1 MSRNSN
7 HGLNYLA
14 NAIDTYYQYNPDTL
28 MPLLMLALA
37 AQGKLEITNEVKKG
51 RTVFA
56 SIDIGEVMGYE
67 WVRLNA
73 KLKKRLREDAS
84 KGIAKICSVGTVP
97 AELESIYET
106 FHHYDT
112 ETVVQEYHHRKGILV
127 NHSSNLSSDNA
138 LRQYATIFLTEELL
152 LASADSLQRDFL
164 FIANSLLEKSGIQ
177 PPRPR
182 IQVARALCAL
192 LDYDGKGVVYNP
204 FAGCAIAGAMI
215 GAGKNLYA
223 DGDKNDKLLAAARLL
238 CYGTGQKGFNIELR
252 DSTKWVQGVKPDY
265 VISTFLGYA
274 GGKSAFDLCL
284 SHCLDDFNGTG
295 KFAGIAAPKSIFENQ
310 SSEMKEAL
318 RRDWVDSI
326 VLLPF
331 GEVAVLIDA
340 AKPENRKKQVRFYNL
355 TNPLMRR
362 RPIHLII
369 GEDLYA
375 EILRLSD
382 VKKKGFLKA
391 LVVPEIDQ
399 EEGCELIS
407 LGDIFEKMPRKTWP
421 ITRVNDRDNVLARID
436 RSTPYDEWG
445 RIWMQGIEK
454 DEIISLFAPAY
465 KMDEDCLIVNS
476 KGDLEPRL
484 FDAAW
489 GNAFFQDGYAFR
501 RKSNAV
507 FFDYEWLI
515 HELCSQTVSRQL
527 HPYGKDD
534 LIPEA
539 FSEDQVLALK
549 LNRPLPVSK
558 EEDDANDKLEPGMIL
573 LGSDNNEYTVHRF
586 LGNGNF
592 GYAYTAKSRNLT
604 TGEDKEVVIKEFFPH
619 YAYHREENRVV
630 PNSEFDEME
639 YAEDRVKFKKEA
651 EIMGILGN
659 MPDSHI
665 VPAIGFFECETTDTM
680 YYVMPFYSAGSFDDF
695 LMADERMTEPL
706 AIQHIVIPLCKALNA
721 SQKHK
726 ILHLDIKPEN
736 VLIDEN
742 GDAALTDYGTAKVY
756 DESGMITFR
765 GGKTSGSPFAA
776 PELVNGSMTK
786 YDPRP
791 DMFGI
796 AGTIFSIVT
805 GEFPQAIVELDQ
817 EVEDCIRTE
826 LKNAQCGKQFTDAI
840 VMGLQASMSLRPKN
854 AQAFLNLFP
863 GCEDIKL

>member
-1 MSRNSN
+1 MPHSSN
-7 HGLNYLA
+7 HGPKYLA
-14 NAIDTYYQYNPDTL
+14 NAIETYYQYNPDTL

-37 AQGKLEITNEVKKG
+37 AQGKLEITNEVKKAH
-51 RTVFA
+51 TVFA

-73 KLKKRLREDAS
+73 KLKKRLKDEAA
-84 KGIAKICSVGTVP
+84 KGTRKIYSAGIVP
-97 AELESIYET
+97 VELESIYGT

-223 DGDKNDKLLAAARLL
+223 DGDRNDKLLAAARLL

-265 VISTFLGYA
+265 VISTFLGYS

-284 SHCLDDFNGTG
+284 SHCLDDFKGAG

-310 SSEMKEAL
+310 SPEMKEAL

-421 ITRVNDRDNVLARID
+421 ITRVNERDNVLARID

-501 RKSNAV
+501 RKSNAD

-549 LNRPLPVSK
+549 LNRPLAESK
-558 EEDDANDKLEPGMIL
+558 EDDDANDKLEPGMIL

-604 TGEDKEVVIKEFFPH
+604 TGEDKEVVIKEFYPH